1 MTVDKIK
8 EKILSDARA
17 QAKQIDKEIAAK
29 VKAIQTEQHRQEKD
43 IEARAE
49 EEAKRRAEDRYRKDI
64 ATAELEL
71 RKAVLARKQE
81 LIQEVFDLAY
91 EQLLSMKEE
100 TYRGFLRDLLMKA
113 VETGEEEVIF
123 SPKDAKKMAP
133 DILKD
138 VNGRL
143 QKDDRT
149 GALRLSK
156 EPREIQGGFILKRE
170 KQETNCSLGA
180 LFNAVREELEPRV
193 AAVLFS

>member
-17 QAKQIDKEIAAK
+17 QAEQIDKEIAAK
-29 VKAIQTEQHRQEKD
+29 VKALQTEQHSQEKD

-100 TYRGFLRDLLMKA
+100 TYRGFLRDLLMKT

-156 EPREIQGGFILKRE
+156 EQREIQGGFILKRE